1 MLVINL
7 NKELP
12 IKNYRDIVAGVRGYY
27 HDINERYRALPNY
40 PYNGD
45 SEEETIEIS
54 HEFERIGSKVNT
66 FSKLLSFTCG
76 EECNYWSQTE
86 HFYYWTRL
94 NPKFGD
100 DDYCV
105 YIKAYRKE

>member
-7 NKELP
+7 NEDLP
-12 IKNYRDIVAGVRGYY
+12 IKDYKDIVAGVRGYY
-27 HDINERYRALPNY
+27 HKGNEKYCESLQY
-40 PYNGD
+40 PYNGN
-45 SEEETIEIS
+45 SKEEAIELS
-54 HEFERIGSKVNT
+54 HEFERIGYKVDT
-66 FSKLLSFTCG
+66 FGKLMSFTCG

-94 NPKFGD
+94 NPKFGN